1 MLSIVASYYCM
12 QFQEKVIIQIQ
23 ENGEELHFGPNLGTL
38 NSNLD
43 AKIFLFKNMAFSGTR
58 YNGKLSS
65 RTISEKSNDPIL
77 GKFSHRRKDGRTDG
91 QTDESDFIGR
101 CSTNVERPINV
112 SSRYTGVDSRKLFK
126 SIWRE

>member
-1 MLSIVASYYCM
+1 M

-77 GKFSHRRKDGRTDG
+77 GKFSHRPKDAVRRT
-91 QTDESDFIGR
+91 
-101 CSTNVERPINV
+101 
-112 SSRYTGVDSRKLFK
+112 SSVQSMWVQGILVLIHVNFSNQFGGNSNGISKM
-126 SIWRE
+126 